1 MKIFLNKLHD
11 ESKLSRIILFLQQT
25 LPSRTEEISS
35 LTADMSYGMTLEL
48 KPQKTNRSRPQ
59 ENYYRKWSREFGK
72 HVGLTPNEMH
82 EEILCIHFGSEN
94 IDTPFG
100 VKRRPSQRS
109 TQSNREQYTDLIE
122 TLIRVAAEMEFSIPE
137 PAIDDA

>member
-25 LPSRTEEISS
+25 LPSRTEEITS
-35 LTADMSYGMTLEL
+35 LAADMSYGMTLEL

-82 EEILCIHFGSEN
+82 EEILCIHFGSED

-100 VKRRPSQRS
+100 VKRRPTQRS

-122 TLIRVAAEMEFSIPE
+122 TLIRVAAEMEFNIPE

>member
-25 LPSRTEEISS
+25 LPSRTEEITS
-35 LTADMSYGMTLEL
+35 LAADMSYGMMLEL

-82 EEILCIHFGSEN
+82 EEILCIHFGSED

-122 TLIRVAAEMEFSIPE
+122 TLIRVAAEMEFNIPE
-137 PAIDDA
+137 PANDDA

>member
-122 TLIRVAAEMEFSIPE
+122 TLIRVAAEMEFNIPE

>member
-25 LPSRTEEISS
+25 LPSRTEEITN
-35 LTADMSYGMTLEL
+35 LAADMSYGMTLEL

-82 EEILCIHFGSEN
+82 EEILCIHFGSED

-100 VKRRPSQRS
+100 VKRRPTQRR

-122 TLIRVAAEMEFSIPE
+122 TLIRVAAEMEFNIPE

>member
-82 EEILCIHFGSEN
+82 EEILCIHFGSED

-100 VKRRPSQRS
+100 VKRRPTQRS

>member
-11 ESKLSRIILFLQQT
+11 EIKLSRIILFLQQT
-25 LPSRTEEISS
+25 LPSRTEEITS
-35 LTADMSYGMTLEL
+35 LAADMSYGMTLEL

-82 EEILCIHFGSEN
+82 EEILCIHFGSED

-100 VKRRPSQRS
+100 VKRRPTQRS

-122 TLIRVAAEMEFSIPE
+122 TLIRVAAEMEFNIPE

>member
-11 ESKLSRIILFLQQT
+11 EIKLSRIILFLQQT
-25 LPSRTEEISS
+25 LPSRTEEITS
-35 LTADMSYGMTLEL
+35 LAADMSYGMTLEL

-82 EEILCIHFGSEN
+82 EEILCIHFGSED

-100 VKRRPSQRS
+100 VKRRPTPRS

-122 TLIRVAAEMEFSIPE
+122 TLIRVAAEMEFNIPE

>member
-11 ESKLSRIILFLQQT
+11 EIKLSRIILFLQQT
-25 LPSRTEEISS
+25 LPSRTEEITS
-35 LTADMSYGMTLEL
+35 LAADMSYGMTLEL

-82 EEILCIHFGSEN
+82 EEILCIHFGSED

-100 VKRRPSQRS
+100 VKRRPTQRS

-122 TLIRVAAEMEFSIPE
+122 TLIRVAAEMEFNSPE
-137 PAIDDA
+137 PANDDA

>member
-11 ESKLSRIILFLQQT
+11 EIKLSRIILFLQQT
-25 LPSRTEEISS
+25 LPSRTEEITS
-35 LTADMSYGMTLEL
+35 LAADMSYGMTLEL

-72 HVGLTPNEMH
+72 HVGLTPNDMH
-82 EEILCIHFGSEN
+82 EEILCIHFGSED

-100 VKRRPSQRS
+100 VKRRPTQRS

-122 TLIRVAAEMEFSIPE
+122 TLIRVAAEMEFNIPE
-137 PAIDDA
+137 PANDDA

>member
-11 ESKLSRIILFLQQT
+11 EIKLSRIILFLQQT
-25 LPSRTEEISS
+25 LPSRTEEITS
-35 LTADMSYGMTLEL
+35 LAADMSYGMTLEL

-59 ENYYRKWSREFGK
+59 DNYYRKWSREFGK

-82 EEILCIHFGSEN
+82 EEILCIHFGSED

-100 VKRRPSQRS
+100 VKRRPTQRS

-122 TLIRVAAEMEFSIPE
+122 TLIRVAAEMEFNIPE
-137 PAIDDA
+137 PANDDA

>member
-82 EEILCIHFGSEN
+82 EEILCIHFGSEDV
-94 IDTPFG
+94 DTPFG
-100 VKRRPSQRS
+100 VKRRPMQRS
-109 TQSNREQYTDLIE
+109 GQSDREEYKDLIE
-122 TLIRVAAEMEFSIPE
+122 TLIRVSAEMDYTIPE

>member
-11 ESKLSRIILFLQQT
+11 ESK
-25 LPSRTEEISS
+25 
-35 LTADMSYGMTLEL
+35 SYGMTLEL

-82 EEILCIHFGSEN
+82 EEILCIHFGSED

-100 VKRRPSQRS
+100 VKRRPTQRS

-122 TLIRVAAEMEFSIPE
+122 TLIRVAAEMEFNIPE

>member
-1 MKIFLNKLHD
+1 MKLFLNKSHD
-11 ESKLSRIILFLQQT
+11 ESQLGKLLFFLRDLFPSRI
-25 LPSRTEEISS
+25 EEIIR
-35 LTADMSYGMTLEL
+35 LAADMSYGMTIEL

-82 EEILCIHFGSEN
+82 EEILCIHFGSED

-100 VKRRPSQRS
+100 VKRRPTQRS

-122 TLIRVAAEMEFSIPE
+122 TLIRVAAEMEFNIPE

>member
-25 LPSRTEEISS
+25 LPSRTEEITS
-35 LTADMSYGMTLEL
+35 LAADMSYGMTLEL

-100 VKRRPSQRS
+100 VKRRPTQRS

-122 TLIRVAAEMEFSIPE
+122 TLIRVAAEMEFNIPE

>member
-25 LPSRTEEISS
+25 LPSRTEEITN
-35 LTADMSYGMTLEL
+35 LAADMSYGMTLEL

-82 EEILCIHFGSEN
+82 EEILCIHFGSED

-100 VKRRPSQRS
+100 VKRRPTQRS

-122 TLIRVAAEMEFSIPE
+122 TLIRVAAEMEFNIPE

>member
-82 EEILCIHFGSEN
+82 EEILCIHFGSED

-100 VKRRPSQRS
+100 VKRRPTQRS

-122 TLIRVAAEMEFSIPE
+122 TLIRVAAEMEFNIPE

>member
-25 LPSRTEEISS
+25 LPSRTEEITS
-35 LTADMSYGMTLEL
+35 LAADMSYGMTLEL

-122 TLIRVAAEMEFSIPE
+122 TLIRVAAEMEFNIPE

>member
-1 MKIFLNKLHD
+1 MKIVLNKLHD

-100 VKRRPSQRS
+100 VKRRPTQRS

-122 TLIRVAAEMEFSIPE
+122 TLIRVAAEMEFNIPE

>member
-11 ESKLSRIILFLQQT
+11 EIKLSRIILFLQQT
-25 LPSRTEEISS
+25 LPSRTEEITS
-35 LTADMSYGMTLEL
+35 LAADMSYGMTLEL

-82 EEILCIHFGSEN
+82 EEILCIHFGSED

-100 VKRRPSQRS
+100 VKRRPTQRS

-122 TLIRVAAEMEFSIPE
+122 TLIRVAAEMEFNIPE
-137 PAIDDA
+137 PANDDA

>member
-1 MKIFLNKLHD
+1 MKLFLNKSHD
-11 ESKLSRIILFLQQT
+11 ESQLGKLLFFLRDLFPSRI
-25 LPSRTEEISS
+25 EEIIR
-35 LTADMSYGMTLEL
+35 LAADMSYGMTIEL

-82 EEILCIHFGSEN
+82 EEILCIHFGSED

-100 VKRRPSQRS
+100 VKRRPMQRS
-109 TQSNREQYTDLIE
+109 GQSDREEYKDLIE
-122 TLIRVAAEMEFSIPE
+122 TLIRVSAEMDYTIPE